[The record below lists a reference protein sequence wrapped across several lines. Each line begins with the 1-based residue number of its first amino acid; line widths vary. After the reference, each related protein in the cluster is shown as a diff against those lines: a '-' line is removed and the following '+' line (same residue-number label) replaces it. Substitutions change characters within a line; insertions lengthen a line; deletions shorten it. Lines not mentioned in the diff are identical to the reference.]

1 MGAACD
7 QTAEWSMELRNRKGG
22 ITPAEG
28 CMFTAVALFVI
39 LLVAMLV
46 IVYVRFR
53 DPPMPS
59 VAPPPAAR
67 AVPSS
72 PAPSALV
79 AMRSEGFLPHDSPPA
94 GRPLPPANG

>member
-7 QTAEWSMELRNRKGG
+7 QTAESSMEPRNRKGG

-39 LLVAMLV
+39 LLLAMLI

-67 AVPSS
+67 AMPSS
-72 PAPSALV
+72 PAPSALA
-79 AMRSEGFLPHDSPPA
+79 AMGSDGFVPHHSPPA
-94 GRPLPPANG
+94 GRPPRLANG